1 MRHSLKSRPEE
12 TGTAQIQ
19 MQWAHSFEGRP
30 SHTAHGN
37 QRLPKIS
44 PQKPLDDTHSL
55 VLEVTSVLLA
65 ARSLNCLLLCCLPV
79 DPSNENTEKKKETS
93 GKNKNKVSPGSSVC
107 NTQMQLTRQQTE
119 RKWNSTAGRAMA
131 RANGHRAY
139 ASYGHFKLALLH
151 FA

>member
-1 MRHSLKSRPEE
+1 MGSQLS
-12 TGTAQIQ
+12 
-19 MQWAHSFEGRP
+19 SSEGRP

-37 QRLPKIS
+37 QRLPKTS
-44 PQKPLDDTHSL
+44 PKSLSTTHSL

-79 DPSNENTEKKKETS
+79 DPSNEKEKQ
-93 GKNKNKVSPGSSVC
+93 KNKNQKGNQGQKQKQKQSLSWQQRLQHANAI
-107 NTQMQLTRQQTE
+107 NTP
-119 RKWNSTAGRAMA
+119 ADRAEMELGCWPMA